1 MKTFQEILKEKGLTG
16 HRLYIASGVP
26 WRMLDDIFSGRTSL
40 AGCSEETLGRLS
52 NALDM
57 PLDVL
62 AKTKVELQPTG
73 EYLAEPTYLET
84 GLPPSIEKAIADYA
98 EGEKKDVLHLDC
110 LWGELYGAINA
121 SQWDGSITLEQAD
134 FLRKKYLFG
143 DSEEDPEPEEMPGFG
158 LRGQE

>member
-26 WRMLDDIFSGRTSL
+26 WRVLDDIFSGRTSL

-110 LWGELYGAINA
+110 LWGAGAGMMK
-121 SQWDGSITLEQAD
+121 QRGG
-134 FLRKKYLFG
+134 RKRKPPFVAPCPPLCRLFG
-143 DSEEDPEPEEMPGFG
+143 GWTGS
-158 LRGQE
+158 

>member
-26 WRMLDDIFSGRTSL
+26 WRVLDDIFSGRTSL

-62 AKTKVELQPTG
+62 AKTKVGLQPTG

-84 GLPPSIEKAIADYA
+84 GLPPSIEKAIADYV

-143 DSEEDPEPEEMPGFG
+143 DSEEDLEPEEMFGFG

>member
-26 WRMLDDIFSGRTSL
+26 WRALDDIFSGRTSL

-73 EYLAEPTYLET
+73 EYPAEPTYLET
-84 GLPPSIEKAIADYA
+84 GLPPSIEKAIADYT
-98 EGEKKDVLHLDC
+98 EGEKKDALHLDC

-143 DSEEDPEPEEMPGFG
+143 DSEEDLEPEEMPGFG
-158 LRGQE
+158 LQGQE

>member
-26 WRMLDDIFSGRTSL
+26 WRVLDDIFSGRTSL

-52 NALDM
+52 NVLDM

-110 LWGELYGAINA
+110 LLGELYGAINA

-143 DSEEDPEPEEMPGFG
+143 DSEEDLEPEEMPGFG